1 MEWDQQWAQ
10 AQNTDPD
17 NRQDLFIFIWWP
29 DYPDPVSWFSSL
41 LHSEDNIV
49 YNLSYLED
57 AELDA
62 LIDDAIV
69 KTVTDR
75 EGAEADYI
83 AAQQLVA
90 ENAYV
95 LNLYDQVHTFV
106 ISNTIQG
113 VNENPAYSQA
123 IPY

>member
-1 MEWDQQWAQ
+1 M
-10 AQNTDPD
+10 
-17 NRQDLFIFIWWP
+17 
-29 DYPDPVSWFSSL
+29 SWFSSL

-106 ISNTIQG
+106 ISNTIEG

-123 IPY
+123 IPYYNVTTAAAE